1 VEDEEQRFIIT
12 KIEQQKRH
20 KHRYNVYVDGDYAFA
35 VHEDI
40 VVKYRLLKDATFSK
54 SFIDDVIYEEEKH
67 DAFRAA
73 LRYIGRAMH
82 SKKEVAN
89 KLASKGYE
97 EDIITGV
104 LNRLIEQRF
113 IDDHEYATTLARQ
126 RMRMNKKG
134 PLWIKREL
142 TQKGISKDEIK
153 SALDQFDESDQL
165 EQALALATKRWD
177 LDKGD
182 ELVKLRKVMNLLQRR
197 GYTMEVTQKV
207 ISKLKNTDDLFLE
220 E

>member
-1 VEDEEQRFIIT
+1 LRDEEVIT
-12 KIEQQKRH
+12 ITMVEQQKRH
-20 KHRYNVYVDGDYAFA
+20 KHRYNIHVNGEYAFA

-40 VVKYRLLKDATFSK
+40 VVKYRLLKDSK
-54 SFIDDVIYEEEKH
+54 ISKRFIDDIVSEEERH
-67 DAFRAA
+67 SAFRAA
-73 LRYIGRAMH
+73 LRYIGRSMR
-82 SKKEVAN
+82 SKKEVAT

-104 LNRLIEQRF
+104 LSILIEQKF
-113 IDDHEYATTLARQ
+113 IDDNEYATTLARQ

-142 TQKGISKDEIK
+142 TQKGISKEEIQA
-153 SALDQFDESDQL
+153 ALDQFDESDEF

-182 ELVKLRKVMNLLQRR
+182 ELTRLRKVMNLLQRR
-197 GYTMEVTQKV
+197 GYTAEIVRKV
-207 ISKLKNTDDLFLE
+207 VSKLKNTDEFYFE